1 MPTSISRV
9 PFYILFAG
17 LLWSTG
23 GPLIRLLDS
32 ASEWQF
38 LFFRS
43 LALAMSLLLIMKIQ
57 DRKIIDLFKKAG
69 VASVLGGLF
78 LSFAFVS
85 FVFSVTH
92 TTIANTLFLLSSAP
106 FVAGLLGWI
115 LLAERVN
122 KIQWIAMTV
131 ASLGVAVMIQDGIS
145 GDSLFGS
152 SAAFVAAASF
162 AGFTVSLRWGK
173 SENMLPAVCYAGLFT
188 TFYSTVA
195 VMFLNE
201 GLLISR
207 NDILIAAGFGTFGL
221 GFGMVLYVTGSYQ
234 MQAAELVLLS
244 LLEIILGPIW
254 AWMFFSESPTALTL
268 IGGGILLSAIFIQ
281 TSAGLKYYKNIQNVP
296 VKNSYK

>member
-1 MPTSISRV
+1 MPTSISRE

-43 LALAMSLLLIMKIQ
+43 LALAMFLLLIMKIQ
-57 DRKIIDLFKKAG
+57 DRNIIDLFKKAG

-85 FVFSVTH
+85 FVFSVTN

-106 FVAGLLGWI
+106 FIAGFLGWI
-115 LLAERVN
+115 LLAERIN
-122 KIQWIAMTV
+122 KIQLTAMTV

-145 GDSLFGS
+145 GDSLFGC
-152 SAAFVAAASF
+152 SAAFMAAVSF

-201 GLLISR
+201 GLIISR
-207 NDILIAAGFGTFGL
+207 NDILISAGFGTFGL
-221 GFGMVLYVTGSYQ
+221 GFGMVLYVTGSYK

-254 AWMFFSESPTALTL
+254 AWMFFSEFPTALTL
-268 IGGGILLSAIFIQ
+268 IGGGILISAIFIQ
-281 TSAGLKYYKNIQNVP
+281 TSAGLKYYKNLQNIP

>member
-1 MPTSISRV
+1 MPTSISRE

-43 LALAMSLLLIMKIQ
+43 LALAMFLLLIMKIQ
-57 DRKIIDLFKKAG
+57 DRNIIDLFKKAG

-85 FVFSVTH
+85 FVFSVTN

-106 FVAGLLGWI
+106 FIAGFLGWI
-115 LLAERVN
+115 LLTERIN

-145 GDSLFGS
+145 VDSLFG
-152 SAAFVAAASF
+152 
-162 AGFTVSLRWGK
+162 
-173 SENMLPAVCYAGLFT
+173 C
-188 TFYSTVA
+188 
-195 VMFLNE
+195 
-201 GLLISR
+201 
-207 NDILIAAGFGTFGL
+207 
-221 GFGMVLYVTGSYQ
+221 
-234 MQAAELVLLS
+234 
-244 LLEIILGPIW
+244 
-254 AWMFFSESPTALTL
+254 
-268 IGGGILLSAIFIQ
+268 
-281 TSAGLKYYKNIQNVP
+281 
-296 VKNSYK
+296 

>member
-1 MPTSISRV
+1 MPTPISRE

-43 LALAMSLLLIMKIQ
+43 LSLAMSLLLIMKIQ
-57 DRKIIDLFKKAG
+57 DRNIIDLFKQAG
-69 VASVLGGLF
+69 VASVLGGLS

-92 TTIANTLFLLSSAP
+92 TTIANTLFLLGSAP
-106 FVAGLLGWI
+106 FFAGFLGWFI
-115 LLAERVN
+115 LGERVN

-152 SAAFVAAASF
+152 LAAFVAAVSF

-188 TFYSTVA
+188 SFYSALA

-201 GLLISR
+201 GLLIPR
-207 NDILIAAGFGTFGL
+207 NDILIAAGFGTLGL
-221 GFGMVLYVTGSYQ
+221 GLGMALYVTGSSQ

-244 LLEIILGPIW
+244 LLEIVLGPIW
-254 AWMFFSESPTALTL
+254 AWMFFREFPTALTL
-268 IGGGILLSAIFIQ
+268 IGGGILLTAIFIQ
-281 TSAGLKYYKNIQNVP
+281 ISAGQNSYNNIQNVP